1 MPNITQKA
9 SFNIFSENVIQIES
23 NYIKKLKIGFI
34 LDNFCDVI
42 NDMYSNI
49 CLHFLQN
56 NDVFDAKRK
65 ASVNR
70 IINYITN
77 G

>member
-1 MPNITQKA
+1 MNNA
-9 SFNIFSENVIQIES
+9 SFNAFSESVIQIES
-23 NYIKKLKIGFI
+23 NYIKKLEMGFTF
-34 LDNFCDVI
+34 DNFCNVI

-56 NDVFDAKRK
+56 NDVFDTKRK

>member
-1 MPNITQKA
+1 MNNA
-9 SFNIFSENVIQIES
+9 SFNTFSESVIQIES
-23 NYIKKLKIGFI
+23 NYIKKLEIGFTF
-34 LDNFCDVI
+34 DNFCDVI

-56 NDVFDAKRK
+56 NDVFDVKRK

>member
-1 MPNITQKA
+1 MNNV
-9 SFNIFSENVIQIES
+9 SFNTFSKSVIQIES
-23 NYIKKLKIGFI
+23 SYIKKLEMGFVF
-34 LDNFCDVI
+34 DNFCDVI

>member
-1 MPNITQKA
+1 MNNA
-9 SFNIFSENVIQIES
+9 SFNTFSESVIQIES
-23 NYIKKLKIGFI
+23 NYIKKLEIGFTF
-34 LDNFCDVI
+34 DNFCDVI

-56 NDVFDAKRK
+56 NDVFDDKRK

>member
-1 MPNITQKA
+1 MDNA
-9 SFNIFSENVIQIES
+9 SFNTFSKSVIQIEN
-23 NYIKKLKIGFI
+23 NYIKKLEIGFVF
-34 LDNFCDVI
+34 DNFCDVI

-56 NDVFDAKRK
+56 NDVFDIKRK

-77 G
+77 D

>member
-1 MPNITQKA
+1 MNNA
-9 SFNIFSENVIQIES
+9 SFNTFSKSVIQIES
-23 NYIKKLKIGFI
+23 SYIKKLEIGFAF
-34 LDNFCDVI
+34 DNFCDVI

-56 NDVFDAKRK
+56 NDIFDVKRK

-70 IINYITN
+70 IINHIIN